1 MNSKKLIDLPEVFV
15 SFETEKIE
23 GCRVVYLNEG
33 LAAGQSSADILK
45 GYSYVVRAE
54 SKGLNDWSQIK
65 TFMAERYGGD
75 GIARNG
81 GGGRCGFDGVWQLK
95 GLGPNQLVD
104 PNADIFDR
112 DGNQCLQTALNESIW
127 AEIVHV
133 ALPYGAIRTVAILN
147 TGLAYEKYG
156 QAKTRG
162 LIVREPAVRPAHF
175 IRAIYFKQKHIE
187 TLGEDAQRVKA
198 AIRKLVD
205 FLPGSGDMSK
215 SSTPHERLERGLLE
229 LAGRYAEQ
237 FAAARAKHISHNNVS
252 ESNIALNGAWL
263 DLSGARLFTHTVSGD
278 RLNIERF
285 NAEYAHAIH
294 SLESLCYYLSKYSV
308 LTLEASA
315 QIYKTVIKHFTQQY
329 HKYLGLYE
337 VAQAGFPLWILKLL
351 TECVEFADFSTHLR
365 ALLDRDDFT
374 VSAVNLEGGWEG
386 YERWTGRLYLGL
398 LAAKVN
404 AAPLAERVGIT
415 MDNGQAAQLSA
426 SFNQLFEVACAV
438 ANEQGISR
446 QNLGRCMAINAVRLN
461 RSHLVLHE
469 LEARIKQLEFSTLR
483 HETFNCQA
491 LIDEAV
497 RAARL
502 NLSNELGVTVPFWL
516 SDKLSI
522 EFEPVSGVFLTDVD
536 DRPTLS
542 IDELFELD
550 VNHGDVNTA
559 LQFYREAWSIFND
572 KAL

>member
-1 MNSKKLIDLPEVFV
+1 MMNSKQLIELPEVFV

-23 GCRVVYLNEG
+23 GCHVVYLNEG
-33 LAAGQSSADILK
+33 LAAGQSSADILES
-45 GYSYVVRAE
+45 YSYVVRTD
-54 SKGLNDWSQIK
+54 SKSVSDRTRVK

-95 GLGPNQLVD
+95 GLGPNQLID
-104 PNADIFDR
+104 PNVDISNR

-127 AEIVHV
+127 AEIVDV

-147 TGLAYEKYG
+147 TGLTYEKYG
-156 QAKTRG
+156 QSKTRG
-162 LIVREPAVRPAHF
+162 LILREPVVRPAHF
-175 IRAIYFKQKHIE
+175 IRAIYFKQKHID

-205 FLPGSGDMSK
+205 FLPGPNSTSMSL
-215 SSTPHERLERGLLE
+215 SQPERLERGLLE

-285 NAEYAHAIH
+285 NAEYAHVIH

-315 QIYKTVIKHFTQQY
+315 QIYKTVIKHFTEQY
-329 HKYLGLYE
+329 YKHLSLYE
-337 VAQAGFPLWILKLL
+337 AAQAGFPLWILKLL
-351 TECVEFADFSTHLR
+351 TECVEFSEFSTHLR

-374 VSAVNLEGGWEG
+374 VSAVKLESGWEG

-404 AAPLAERVGIT
+404 EAPLAELTGIT
-415 MDNGQAAQLSA
+415 LGNGQAEQLSS

-469 LEARIKQLEFSTLR
+469 LEARIKQLEFSALR
-483 HETFNCQA
+483 DCQA
-491 LIDEAV
+491 LVDEAV
-497 RAARL
+497 RAVML
-502 NLSNELGVTVPFWL
+502 NLGSEQGMTVPFWL

-522 EFEPVSGVFLTDVD
+522 EFEPVSGVFLTDVN

-542 IDELFELD
+542 IGALLELG

-559 LQFYREAWSIFND
+559 LQFYSEAWSISNET
-572 KAL
+572 

>member
-1 MNSKKLIDLPEVFV
+1 MMNSKQLIDLPEVFV
-15 SFETEKIE
+15 SFEIEKIE
-23 GCRVVYLNEG
+23 GCHVVYLNEG
-33 LAAGQSSADILK
+33 LAAGQSSADILES
-45 GYSYVVRAE
+45 YSYVVRTDPKSVSDRARV
-54 SKGLNDWSQIK
+54 K

-104 PNADIFDR
+104 PNVDICNR

-133 ALPYGAIRTVAILN
+133 ALPYGAIHTVAILN
-147 TGLAYEKYG
+147 TGLTYEKYG

-162 LIVREPAVRPAHF
+162 LIVREPVVRPAHF
-175 IRAIYFKQKHIE
+175 IRAIYFKQKHID

-205 FLPGSGDMSK
+205 FLPGRNSTSMSL
-215 SSTPHERLERGLLE
+215 SQPERLERGLLE

-308 LTLEASA
+308 LTTEASA
-315 QIYKTVIKHFTQQY
+315 EIFQTVIKHFTQQY
-329 HKYLGLYE
+329 HKHLSLYE
-337 VAQAGFPLWILKLL
+337 VAQAGFPLWVLELL
-351 TECVEFADFSTHLR
+351 TDRVEFAEFSKHVR

-374 VSAVNLEGGWEG
+374 VRAVKLEGGWEG
-386 YERWTGRLYLGL
+386 YERWTGPLYLGL

-404 AAPLAERVGIT
+404 ATPLADLTGIT
-415 MDNGQAAQLSA
+415 MAVGQAVQLS
-426 SFNQLFEVACAV
+426 SGFNQLFEAACAV
-438 ANEQGISR
+438 ANKHGISQ
-446 QNLGRCMAINAVRLN
+446 QNFCRCMAINAVRLN

-469 LEARIKQLEFSTLR
+469 LEARIKKLELSALR
-483 HETFNCQA
+483 DEALGCQA
-491 LIDEAV
+491 LVDEAV

-502 NLSNELGVTVPFWL
+502 NLGSEQGLAVPFWL
-516 SDKLSI
+516 SNKLSI
-522 EFEPVSGVFLTDVD
+522 EFEPVSGMFVTDVD
-536 DRPTLS
+536 VRPTFS
-542 IDELFELD
+542 IDALFEPGVNHSD
-550 VNHGDVNTA
+550 VNGA
-559 LQFYREAWSIFND
+559 LQFYREAWSIFNET
-572 KAL
+572 